1 MGGALFIVALH
12 CPPYRAMVLL
22 FSGRIVYAFV
32 CNFILLQFWQVFITK
47 NRTISEYVIFGF
59 WVWGVGKGVLR
70 EREEEKCYSEV
81 PENKKYKLKII
92 DTEKTDKIG
101 YKLKKGTKL
110 PYNTILKGSNS
121 SISSTC
127 LISIYFSPDY
137 DVCFEK
143 SLKPVLKGFNG
154 SEDDGW
160 WTLCQV

>member
-1 MGGALFIVALH
+1 M
-12 CPPYRAMVLL
+12 
-22 FSGRIVYAFV
+22 SSSD
-32 CNFILLQFWQVFITK
+32 
-47 NRTISEYVIFGF
+47 SEFEG
-59 WVWGVGKGVLR
+59 L
-70 EREEEKCYSEV
+70 ERVSSVKERKEKCYSEV

-121 SISSTC
+121 SISATC
-127 LISIYFSPDY
+127 LISIYSSLDY

-143 SLKPVLKGFNG
+143 SLKPVLKGFSG

-160 WTLCQV
+160 WTFEIKEGENHINYNKLSKSSS

>member
-1 MGGALFIVALH
+1 M
-12 CPPYRAMVLL
+12 
-22 FSGRIVYAFV
+22 SSSD
-32 CNFILLQFWQVFITK
+32 
-47 NRTISEYVIFGF
+47 SEFEG
-59 WVWGVGKGVLR
+59 L
-70 EREEEKCYSEV
+70 ERVSSVKERKEKCYNEV

-121 SISSTC
+121 SISATC
-127 LISIYFSPDY
+127 LISIYFSSDY

-143 SLKPVLKGFNG
+143 SLKPVLKGFSG

-160 WTLCQV
+160 WTFEIKEGENHINYNKLSKSSS